1 MSEQGIQ
8 QRIRLACSRVPVRL
22 HRNNTGVLRDQHGR
36 PVQFGLAK
44 GSSDL
49 IGWTTRTITPEM
61 VGQRIAVFTSIE
73 VKTATGR
80 LRPEQRQWLDAV
92 QAAGGIAG
100 VARSVED
107 AARLT
112 TAACDGT
119 MASAHKPDSCG
130 LDSPLWTRDQ
140 PA

>member
-1 MSEQGIQ
+1 MASEQTIQ
-8 QRIRLACSRVPVRL
+8 QRIRLACSRGRVRL
-22 HRNNTGVLRDQHGR
+22 YRNNTGTLRDANGR

-44 GSSDL
+44 GSADL

-61 VGQRIAVFTSIE
+61 VGTQVAVFTSIE

-107 AARLT
+107 AEALLRIT
-112 TAACDGT
+112 TEQG
-119 MASAHKPDSCG
+119 
-130 LDSPLWTRDQ
+130 
-140 PA
+140 